1 MQFHHTTLA
10 NGLDIIAE
18 TNPRAHSAAIG
29 FFVQTGSRDEQPAV
43 SGVSHF
49 LEHMAFKGNERYNAD
64 DVNRIFDE
72 IGARYNASTS
82 EEVTLF
88 YAAVLPEYLERT
100 FELLSA
106 LLYPT
111 LRDDDF
117 ETEKQVILE
126 EIGMYD
132 DMPGYVAH
140 EHAMQTHFG
149 SHPLGMSILGPAEGI
164 RALTATQMREYHRLR
179 YRAGNI
185 TLACAGRL
193 EMPHVIELANRYCA
207 AWPGS
212 MAPRDRS
219 PVVPTGGRRMV
230 PRPQSQQQHVTLMGA
245 APSADSPLR
254 YAAELLSVV
263 VGDAQGSRLYWELVD
278 PGHVESA
285 ELCFNDYDGC
295 GAWVTYFCC
304 RPEESAANLE
314 RIENIYADVT
324 LRGIASD
331 ELEQARNKVASRI
344 VLQSERPMGRLSSL
358 GGNWMYRREY
368 RSIRDE
374 LQALADV
381 TGDDFRK
388 LLDEFPLPPVT
399 VVGVGPL
406 EESALPS
413 RTL

>member
-1 MQFHHTTLA
+1 MQFHHATLE
-10 NGLDIIAE
+10 NGLDVIAE
-18 TNPRAHSAAIG
+18 SNPRAHSAAIG
-29 FFVQTGSRDEQPAV
+29 FFVRTGARDEEPAV

-49 LEHMAFKGNERYNAD
+49 LEHMAFKGNERFNAD

-82 EEVTLF
+82 EETTLF
-88 YAAVLPEYLERT
+88 YAAVLPEYIEQT

-106 LLYPT
+106 LLYPS
-111 LRDDDF
+111 LRDEDF

-149 SHPLGMSILGPAEGI
+149 SHPLGMSILGPADCI
-164 RALTATQMREYHRLR
+164 RALTADQMRAYHQQR

-193 EMPHVIELANRYCA
+193 EMPHVVELANRYCRS
-207 AWPGS
+207 WPGRD
-212 MAPRDRS
+212 AVRDRA
-219 PVVPTGGRRMV
+219 PVKPAGGRQFV
-230 PRPQSQQQHVTLMGA
+230 HRPQSQQEHLTLMGA
-245 APSADSPLR
+245 APAADSPLR
-254 YAAELLSVV
+254 FAAELLSIV
-263 VGDAQGSRLYWELVD
+263 VGDSQGSRLYWELVD
-278 PGHVESA
+278 PGHAESA
-285 ELCFNDYDGC
+285 DLGYSEYDGC
-295 GAWVTYFCC
+295 GAWLTYVCC
-304 RPEESAANLE
+304 RPEEAAANLE
-314 RIENIYADVT
+314 RVERIFADVT
-324 LRGIASD
+324 SNGVTTE

-358 GGNWMYRREY
+358 GGNWVYRREY
-368 RSIRDE
+368 RSIRDD
-374 LQALADV
+374 LQALASVSASDL
-381 TGDDFRK
+381 RK

-406 EESALPS
+406 EAQ
-413 RTL
+413 